1 MGVLSDNRAQIT
13 AGGLIS
19 ASFVSDL
26 YDVLTG
32 NAVENLSL
40 SGSVNI
46 TGSLIG
52 TLTGTAT
59 TASYAL
65 NAVSASYSISS
76 SLASTSSFAVT
87 ASYSTTAVTASFVN
101 STLTFSSGSLS
112 TAINGALAV
121 SSSGDLYF
129 GSGSVWHKVSLV

>member
-46 TGSLIG
+46 TGSLVG

-59 TASYAL
+59 TASYVL

-76 SLASTSSFAVT
+76 SVASTSSFAVT
-87 ASYSTTAVTASFVN
+87 ASYSTTAVTSSFVN
-101 STLTFSSGSLS
+101 STLTFGSGSLS
-112 TAINGALAV
+112 TVINGALAV

-129 GSGSVWHKVSLV
+129 GSGSAWHKVSLV